1 MLRIFKYFKPYIIP
15 LLAAIVLL
23 FVQADADLT
32 LPDYMSDI
40 VNVGIQ
46 QGGVEHAV
54 PEAMRKSTME
64 HVALFLTEEEQK
76 NVLAHYR
83 LVEPGTAEARA
94 EAEKYPAVDKEPIY
108 ILTDNSPQTIAALEP
123 SLGKAMLLVFGL
135 EKIQQNPAEAK
146 KLMPGMG
153 FDLSKLP
160 PNTDLFGLLA
170 KLPLAQREQISDAMN
185 KRFEAI
191 GGEKALLQ
199 AATRAVKAEYEA
211 LGMDTAKIQNRYIL
225 RTGGLM
231 LLIALVSAIATIS
244 VGYFAARIASGV
256 GRDIRHLLFEKVMR
270 FSGAEFDRFS
280 TASLITRA
288 TNDITQI
295 QNAIMP
301 LVRLSFYAPI
311 IGIGAVIHA
320 LDKSPSMWWTMA
332 LAVIVLLGLIGVV
345 FTIVIPKFKIIQ
357 QLIDKLNL
365 ILRENLTG
373 MMVVRAFNR
382 QSVES
387 ARFERSNRDLTELN
401 RFVNRVFVVMMP
413 LMMLI
418 LNGVMI
424 LILWVGAHEVAQS
437 TMQVGDMM
445 AFMQYAMQVV
455 FAFLMLSMLFILLPR
470 ADVSANRVADVL
482 DTEITVLTPPEPQD
496 FPPDFKPEIR
506 FDHVSFRYPTAEEDV
521 LHDITV
527 HIAAGQTVG
536 IMGTTGSGKST
547 LVNLI
552 PRFYDVTAGSIA
564 IGGVDI
570 REVPME
576 DLRAQIGYVPQRS
589 NLFAGTVESNLRFA
603 NPNADEE
610 AMRRALEIAQAQFI
624 FEHPDGLQAEVSQ
637 GGVNFSGGQR
647 QRLTIARALVKDAPI
662 YIFDE
667 CFSALDYQ
675 TDARLRQA
683 LREHLA
689 GRTIIIVSQRVAT
702 IKDADKILVL
712 DQGRLIC
719 EGSHKELM
727 KTCEVYREIAL
738 SQLKQEAL
746 A

>member
-1 MLRIFKYFKPYIIP
+1 MIRIFKYFKPYVLP
-15 LLAAIVLL
+15 LLIAIALL
-23 FVQADADLT
+23 FIQADADLT

-64 HVALFLTEEEQK
+64 HVALFLSEQEQK
-76 NVLAHYR
+76 EVLAHYR
-83 LVEPGTAEARA
+83 LVKPGTPEAQT
-94 EAEKYPAVDKEPIY
+94 EAAKYPVASKEPIY

-123 SLGKAMLLVFGL
+123 TLGKAMLLVFGL
-135 EKIQQNPAEAK
+135 EKIQKNPAEAK
-146 KLMPGMG
+146 NLMPGMG

-160 PNTDLFGLLA
+160 PNTDLFALLA
-170 KLPLAQREQISDAMN
+170 RLPQAQRQQISDAMSE
-185 KRFEAI
+185 RFQAI
-191 GGEKALLQ
+191 GGEKALIQ

-231 LLIALVSAIATIS
+231 LLIALISAIATIT
-244 VGYFAARIASGV
+244 VGFFAARIASGV
-256 GRDIRHLLFEKVMR
+256 GRDLRHFLFEKVMR

-295 QNAIMP
+295 QNATMP

-311 IGIGAVIHA
+311 IGIGAIIHA

-332 LAVIVLLGLIGVV
+332 LAVIILLGLIGVV
-345 FTIVIPKFKIIQ
+345 FSIVIPKFKTIQ
-357 QLIDKLNL
+357 RLIDKLNL

-382 QSVES
+382 QPNES

-424 LILWVGAHEVAQS
+424 LILWVGAHEVAKS

-482 DTEITVLTPPEPQD
+482 DTEITVLTPPEPQGFPED
-496 FPPDFKPEIR
+496 FTPELR
-506 FDHVSFRYPTAEEDV
+506 YEHVDFRYPTAEEDV

-527 HIAAGQTVG
+527 RIAAGQTVG

-547 LVNLI
+547 LINLI
-552 PRFYDVTAGSIA
+552 PRFYDVT
-564 IGGVDI
+564 GGRITLSRV
-570 REVPME
+570 
-576 DLRAQIGYVPQRS
+576 DLRDVPLEELRAKIGYVPQRS

-603 NPNADEE
+603 NPDADEE
-610 AMRRALEIAQAQFI
+610 TMRRALEIAQAQFI

-683 LREHLA
+683 LRQHLA

-719 EGSHKELM
+719 EGTHQELM

>member
-153 FDLSKLP
+153 FDLSKMP

-244 VGYFAARIASGV
+244 AVYFAARIASGV

-662 YIFDE
+662 YISDE

>member
-15 LLAAIVLL
+15 LLAAVVLL

-64 HVALFLTEEEQK
+64 HLALFLTDEEQK
-76 NVLAHYR
+76 DVLAHYR
-83 LVEPGTAEARA
+83 LVEPGTAEAQA
-94 EAEKYPAVDKEPIY
+94 EVEKYPAVSKEPIY

-123 SLGKAMLLVFGL
+123 SLGRAMLLVYGL
-135 EKIQQNPAEAK
+135 EKIQKNPEEAQ

-160 PNTDLFGLLA
+160 PNTDLFALLA
-170 KLPLAQREQISDAMN
+170 KLPPAQREQISDAMN

-191 GGEKALLQ
+191 GGEKAILQ

-231 LLIALVSAIATIS
+231 LLIAFISAIATIS

-332 LAVIVLLGLIGVV
+332 LAVIILLGLIGVV
-345 FTIVIPKFKIIQ
+345 FSIVIPKFKIIQ
-357 QLIDKLNL
+357 RLIDKLNL

-373 MMVVRAFNR
+373 MMVIRAFNR
-382 QSVES
+382 QPVES

-482 DTEITVLTPPEPQD
+482 ETDITVLTPPEPQG
-496 FPPDFKPEIR
+496 FPEDFKPDIR
-506 FDHVSFRYPTAEEDV
+506 FDHVGFRYPTAEEDV

-552 PRFYDVTAGSIA
+552 PRFYDVTAGTVA
-564 IGGVDI
+564 ISGVDI
-570 REVPME
+570 REVPLE

-624 FEHPDGLQAEVSQ
+624 FEHPDGLKAEVSQ

-683 LREHLA
+683 LRKHLA

-719 EGSHKELM
+719 EGPHKELM

>member
-108 ILTDNSPQTIAALEP
+108 ILTDNSPQTITALEP